1 MTIYLTL
8 DDVTEL
14 AEALLALEGEQV
26 GLRDP
31 GLLQSALARPQATAF
46 GEDAY
51 PELNLKAAALMHS
64 LARSHPFVDGNKRVA
79 WAATKLFLFFNDVH
93 LRAPDVDQGETFV
106 LAVASGEIEMI
117 DIAATL
123 MDWSFPV

>member
-1 MTIYLTL
+1 VTVYLTL

-64 LARSHPFVDGNKRVA
+64 LGRNHPFVDGNKRVA

-117 DIAATL
+117 DIADTL
-123 MDWSFPV
+123 MEWSSPV